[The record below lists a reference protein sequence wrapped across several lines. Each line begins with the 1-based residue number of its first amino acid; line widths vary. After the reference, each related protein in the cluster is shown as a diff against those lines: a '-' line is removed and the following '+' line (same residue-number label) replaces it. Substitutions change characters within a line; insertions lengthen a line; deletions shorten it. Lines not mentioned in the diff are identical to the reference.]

1 MTLTDTVPTDTV
13 PTDTFPTDTVPPDAA
28 LSDTASL
35 SISAVAARTGLTTS
49 TLRYY
54 EQEGLLR
61 DAVDRSGSRHRRYGE
76 SDVRW
81 VGFITK
87 LRATGMP
94 IRDIR
99 RYAELARRGD
109 DTTASRLELLVAHR
123 ERVVAQLAEVQ
134 ASLDAIDFKIRTY
147 EEFTTR

>member
-1 MTLTDTVPTDTV
+1 MSFDPIVLTE
-13 PTDTFPTDTVPPDAA
+13 
-28 LSDTASL
+28 ASL
-35 SISAVAARTGLTTS
+35 SISAVAAETGLSTS

-54 EQEGLLR
+54 EQEGLFR
-61 DAVDRSGSRHRRYGE
+61 DSVDRAGSSHRRYAE

-81 VGFITK
+81 VSFITK

-99 RYAELARRGD
+99 RYAELARAGD
-109 DTTASRLELLVAHR
+109 GTTEERRALLVAHR
-123 ERVVAQLAEVQ
+123 ARVLAQLAEVQ